1 MLVWKSELLIIV
13 IWSIFCRLFWVKSYY
28 KEPVWYAGHAIDIYE
43 SQKWIQWNLFKPNFQ
58 GTIFC
63 VLNKQMFGLC
73 RVKPN
78 WRRFPTLR
86 LYLKFVLCGVGFGQF
101 SLYLIT
107 CTMIKLKRYLYCI
120 RMEITVLYFK
130 LRGQKAWVY
139 RR

>member
-1 MLVWKSELLIIV
+1 MHTEHVNSDFCFVHPLKSFCNKTYDFIMLVWKSELLIIV

-86 LYLKFVLCGVGFGQF
+86 LYLKFVLCRVGFGQF
-101 SLYLIT
+101 TIFN
-107 CTMIKLKRYLYCI
+107 YLYHD
-120 RMEITVLYFK
+120 
-130 LRGQKAWVY
+130 
-139 RR
+139 